1 MEFNAGDVV
10 GGYTVVSVLGSGGM
24 GTVYR
29 ATNPT
34 LPRSDALKIL
44 SAEFSRDDQF
54 RARFQREADVAAT
67 LDHPNIVAVYTRG
80 EFNGQLWIA
89 MQYVPGSDAD
99 RELKAGTMTP
109 PRAAHII
116 TEVAKALDYA
126 HRRGIMHRD
135 VKPANF
141 LISPAEHDS
150 DDERVFLADFGIARA
165 LDDAAHLTTDG
176 TVMASVAYAA
186 PEVLTGIGVDRR
198 ADIYSLGCSLFRMLT
213 NKGPYSGLPGGL
225 AAMAAAHMTAPPPRV
240 TDLVPGLPPALD
252 DVIARAMAKDPDER
266 YQTARELADAASV
279 AIADSTTAIPR
290 SSLTQEWST
299 PPQAGAPPRPPGYT
313 TPPTG
318 VGAHSGPAAITY
330 PTGHFSG
337 PHGQTMPRPFTPGP
351 QGPPPVG
358 LPPAPKRSLKSKLVI
373 AGTLVV
379 VVAVLA
385 VGAVFLFNGS
395 SRKTAYKAQTFT
407 HVHGT
412 TEVSEAPTAVA
423 AVGPGDADA
432 VLSLGVQ
439 PVAVESSGP
448 LPSWIR
454 DKITGSPAI
463 MTFVD
468 TNAIQAAKP
477 DLIIATGDLDDATY
491 QKLQAIAPTITRPS
505 DTSQAWNWQAQL
517 HWIARILGRES
528 DATQLIST
536 VVAQQNDLKN
546 QNSKVAGKTVSVLN
560 ISDSGVTQTL
570 TPSNAADY
578 LTSLGLTY
586 STKSG
591 FNDSLQRQPADQG
604 VTRPVADLT
613 KLYLIDTDV
622 LVVVRTDKAS
632 GGGGAAGLPAQLNG
646 YRGVMVIVD
655 DPDTAA
661 ALAEPGGVLA
671 YRFLDSN
678 LVPKLASGIS

>member
-1 MEFNAGDVV
+1 
-10 GGYTVVSVLGSGGM
+10 
-24 GTVYR
+24 
-29 ATNPT
+29 
-34 LPRSDALKIL
+34 
-44 SAEFSRDDQF
+44 
-54 RARFQREADVAAT
+54 
-67 LDHPNIVAVYTRG
+67 
-80 EFNGQLWIA
+80 
-89 MQYVPGSDAD
+89 
-99 RELKAGTMTP
+99 MTP
-109 PRAAHII
+109 QRAARIVS
-116 TEVAKALDYA
+116 EVAKALDYA

-186 PEVLTGIGVDRR
+186 PEVLTGVGVDRR

-252 DVIARAMAKDPDER
+252 DVIARAMAKDPEQR
-266 YQTARELADAASV
+266 YQTARELADAASA

-290 SSLTQEWST
+290 STLTQEWST
-299 PPQAGAPPRPPGYT
+299 PPQSGAPPRPPTYNG
-313 TPPTG
+313 PPTG
-318 VGAHSGPAAITY
+318 VGTHSGPAAITY

-351 QGPPPVG
+351 QGPSPVG
-358 LPPAPKRSLKSKLVI
+358 LPPLPKKSLKSRLVI
-373 AGTLVV
+373 AGTLLV
-379 VVAVLA
+379 VVAVVA
-385 VGAVFLFNGS
+385 VGAVFLFNSS
-395 SRKTAYKAQTFT
+395 SRKTAYKAQTFA

-412 TEVSEAPTAVA
+412 TQVSEAPTAVA

-448 LPSWIR
+448 LPSWIH

-463 MTFVD
+463 MTFID
-468 TNAIQAAKP
+468 TNAIEAAKP
-477 DLIIATGDLDDATY
+477 DVIIATGDLDDATY

-505 DTSQAWNWQAQL
+505 DNSGAWNWQAQL

-546 QNSKVAGKTVSVLN
+546 QNSKVAGKTASVLN
-560 ISDSGVTQTL
+560 VSDSGVTQTL

-578 LTSLGLTY
+578 LTSLGFTY
-586 STKSG
+586 STKSSFG
-591 FNDSLQRQPADQG
+591 DSLQRQPTDQG
-604 VTRPVADLT
+604 VTRPIADLN

-632 GGGGAAGLPAQLNG
+632 GGGGAAGLPQQLNG

-655 DPDTAA
+655 DPDTVA

-678 LVPKLASGIS
+678 FVPKLASEIPG

>member
-10 GGYTVVSVLGSGGM
+10 GGYTVVSVLGAGGM

-109 PRAAHII
+109 QRAGHIV

-150 DDERVFLADFGIARA
+150 GDERVFLADFGIARA

-186 PEVLTGIGVDRR
+186 PEVLTGLGVDRR

-240 TDLVPGLPPALD
+240 TDLVPGLPRALD
-252 DVIARAMAKDPDER
+252 DVIARAMAKDPEER
-266 YQTARELADAASV
+266 YQTARELADAAAA

-290 SSLTQEWST
+290 STLTQEWST
-299 PPQAGAPPRPPGYT
+299 PSPTGAAPRPPTYT
-313 TPPTG
+313 TPPAG
-318 VGAHSGPAAITY
+318 VGTHSGPAAITY

-337 PHGQTMPRPFTPGP
+337 PHGQTQPRQFVPGP
-351 QGPPPVG
+351 SGRPPAG
-358 LPPAPKRSLKSKLVI
+358 LPPLPKKSMKSRLVI
-373 AGTLVV
+373 AGTLLVVIAVV
-379 VVAVLA
+379 VV
-385 VGAVFLFNGS
+385 GAVMLFNGS

-407 HVHGT
+407 HMHGT
-412 TEVSEAPTAVA
+412 TQVSEAPTAVA

-439 PVAVESSGP
+439 PVA
-448 LPSWIR
+448 I
-454 DKITGSPAI
+454 
-463 MTFVD
+463 
-468 TNAIQAAKP
+468 
-477 DLIIATGDLDDATY
+477 
-491 QKLQAIAPTITRPS
+491 
-505 DTSQAWNWQAQL
+505 
-517 HWIARILGRES
+517 
-528 DATQLIST
+528 
-536 VVAQQNDLKN
+536 
-546 QNSKVAGKTVSVLN
+546 
-560 ISDSGVTQTL
+560 DS
-570 TPSNAADY
+570 A
-578 LTSLGLTY
+578 
-586 STKSG
+586 
-591 FNDSLQRQPADQG
+591 
-604 VTRPVADLT
+604 
-613 KLYLIDTDV
+613 
-622 LVVVRTDKAS
+622 
-632 GGGGAAGLPAQLNG
+632 
-646 YRGVMVIVD
+646 
-655 DPDTAA
+655 
-661 ALAEPGGVLA
+661 
-671 YRFLDSN
+671 
-678 LVPKLASGIS
+678 